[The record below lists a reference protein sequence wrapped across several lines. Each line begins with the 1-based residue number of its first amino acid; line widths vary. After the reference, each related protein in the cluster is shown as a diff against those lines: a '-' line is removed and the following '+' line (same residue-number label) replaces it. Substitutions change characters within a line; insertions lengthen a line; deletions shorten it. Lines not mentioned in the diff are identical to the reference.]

1 METESADIPPNQ
13 TLYVNNLYEK
23 ISKKKLIEQLLLLFS
38 KYGPILEIV
47 GSKSLKMR
55 GQAFIVFKDITSASN
70 ALREM
75 NGFNF
80 LDRPMKIQYCK
91 SKSDA
96 VSKLDGT
103 YMEKKREREEND
115 KKGSNKKQ
123 DRKSTG
129 QQQQQQQQQQ
139 KRPGAPTS
147 TTSPT
152 TSNGT
157 VSLQPRD
164 DPPNKTLFVEN
175 LPDKCDSMMLSMLF
189 SQFQGFKEVHMVE
202 SRKGIAFIEFEDEIK
217 SGFAMTNLQ
226 HFKVTPDKP
235 MVVSFAAQ

>member
-23 ISKKKLIEQLLLLFS
+23 ISKKKLIEQLYSLFS

-80 LDRPMKIQYCK
+80 LDRAMKIQYCK

-115 KKGSNKKQ
+115 KKVSNKKQ
-123 DRKSTG
+123 DRKSTANN
-129 QQQQQQQQQQ
+129 QQQQ
-139 KRPGAPTS
+139 KKLAPTS

-152 TSNGT
+152 SGGPSN
-157 VSLQPRD
+157 LQPRD

-202 SRKGIAFIEFEDEIK
+202 SKKGIAFIEFEDDIK
-217 SGFAMTNLQ
+217 AGFAMTNLQ

-235 MVVSFAAQ
+235 MVISFAAQ

>member
-91 SKSDA
+91 TKSDA

-123 DRKSTG
+123 DRKSTT
-129 QQQQQQQQQQ
+129 QQQ
-139 KRPGAPTS
+139 KRPANGAPNS

-152 TSNGT
+152 SNGP

-175 LPDKCDSMMLSMLF
+175 LPDKCDPMMLSMLF

-202 SRKGIAFIEFEDEIK
+202 SKKGIAFIEFEDENK

-226 HFKVTPDKP
+226 HFKVTPEKP
-235 MVVSFAAQ
+235 MVISFAAQ

>member
-91 SKSDA
+91 TKSDA

-123 DRKSTG
+123 DRKSMATG
-129 QQQQQQQQQQ
+129 QQQHQQQQHQ
-139 KRPGAPTS
+139 KRNANGAP
-147 TTSPT
+147 PT
-152 TSNGT
+152 TSNGPA
-157 VSLQPRD
+157 SLQPRD

-202 SRKGIAFIEFEDEIK
+202 SKKGIAFIEFEDDIK
-217 SGFAMTNLQ
+217 AGFAMTNLQ

-235 MVVSFAAQ
+235 MVISFAAQ